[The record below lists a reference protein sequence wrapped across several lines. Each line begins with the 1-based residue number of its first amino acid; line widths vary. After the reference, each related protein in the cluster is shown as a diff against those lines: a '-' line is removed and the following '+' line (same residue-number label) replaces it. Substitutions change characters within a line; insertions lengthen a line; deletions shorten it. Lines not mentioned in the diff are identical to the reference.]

1 MSFKL
6 NVVEIRTLLFEV
18 AGDNYDAAQVRLKEA
33 LSESDDPAATATEDI
48 KCLED
53 SGIIQLISPNDTTGV
68 PAPPMLPETMD
79 SRWITGQS
87 TNESPAKLAVKFY
100 DRRCLLFWEPA
111 EHGAP
116 NRIWDISFEPYIE
129 LLNKRDMTE
138 ADILKPLK
146 NEVNSFCTKISDY
159 GFLINPTMVDDTA
172 EMIFRVIER
181 TTATGAFAADLSSLF
196 FDGHF
201 VLFMRDKYVN
211 IGLKDIYY
219 DDYAALLEDPAL
231 NADDILEVI
240 LNDILDFVSQFE
252 VGEDLFDS
260 AKFKKVQD
268 IMDIVKFQLF
278 R

>member
-1 MSFKL
+1 M
-6 NVVEIRTLLFEV
+6 
-18 AGDNYDAAQVRLKEA
+18 KEA
-33 LSESDDPAATATEDI
+33 LSKSDDPAATATEDI

-53 SGIIQLISPNDTTGV
+53 SGIIQLISPNDTASG
-68 PAPPMLPETMD
+68 PAPPMLPEAMD
-79 SRWITGQS
+79 TCRTTGQS
-87 TNESPAKLAVKFY
+87 ANENTAKLAVKFY
-100 DRRCLLFWEPA
+100 DRRCILFGEPA
-111 EHGAP
+111 EQDAP
-116 NRIWDISFEPYIE
+116 GRIWDISFEPYIE
-129 LLNKRDMTE
+129 LLNKRDVAE
-138 ADILKPLK
+138 ADIMDQLK
-146 NEVNSFCTKISDY
+146 NEVNSFCTKIGDY
-159 GFLINPTMVDDTA
+159 DLLINPTIVDDTA

-219 DDYAALLEDPAL
+219 DDYTALLEDPAL
-231 NADDILEVI
+231 NEDDILGVI

-252 VGEDLFDS
+252 VGEELFDS
-260 AKFKKVQD
+260 AKFKKVRD